1 MNLLFEEDGAFKA
14 GAVLASTDGAYQV
27 ELPGGRRSKVK
38 SSHVLLHFDD
48 LSPARLLELAQ
59 LEAGTID
66 IDFLWQ
72 VAPQQEFG
80 FADLAAEYYGAAPS
94 ALQQAALLLRLH
106 SAPVYFYR
114 KGRGRYRPAP
124 PDTLKAALAAVER
137 RRLQDELR
145 QSYASELKQ
154 GRAPAVFAEHAI
166 TMLVRPDRSTVEV
179 KALEQAAN
187 ELHTSPLRLMLAT
200 GAIASPYRWHVESFL
215 AQHFP
220 RGVSFS
226 PDLPLP
232 SPGDEL
238 PLAQVAAFS
247 IDDSATTEIDDAFSV
262 TTIEGGNW
270 RIGIHIA
277 APALALGRE
286 HALDAIARTRMSTV
300 YAPGYKITML
310 PPSWVEAYSLTEKRV
325 VPVLSLYVDVGGE
338 RLDVLA
344 TESRLERVHVQAN
357 LRHDRL
363 DDVITDSTIADT
375 SFSSPFAAELTLLW
389 RFARR
394 LLTEREAVR
403 GRPEPLG
410 RVDISFELDG
420 EGEAAHVRLKPR
432 KRGAPLDLLVA
443 ELMILANRTW
453 GRWLADR
460 GTAGIYRSQSL
471 GRVRM
476 STTPLAHEGMGVSHY
491 AWSTSPLRRY
501 VDLVN
506 QRQLIACV
514 RNEAVPYAGNDA
526 DLFAVVSAFDAAY
539 GAYAEFQE
547 RMERYWSLRWL
558 RQEGLQRICGQH
570 DPWRRAASGRTSLRH
585 APAGS
590 ARTAARP
597 ATRARYRRDRPC

>member
-38 SSHVLLHFDD
+38 ASHVLLHFDD

-94 ALQQAALLLRLH
+94 SLQQAALLLRLH

-124 PDTLKAALAAVER
+124 PETLKAALAAVER

-145 QSYASELKQ
+145 QNYASELKQ

-179 KALEQAAN
+179 KALEQAAD
-187 ELHTSPLRLMLAT
+187 ELHTTPLRLMLAT

-232 SPGDEL
+232 PPGDEL

-262 TTIEGGNW
+262 TAIEGGNW

-277 APALALGRE
+277 APALALGRATCARRRRA
-286 HALDAIARTRMSTV
+286 HADVDGLRAGLQDHDAA
-300 YAPGYKITML
+300 A
-310 PPSWVEAYSLTEKRV
+310 
-325 VPVLSLYVDVGGE
+325 DVG
-338 RLDVLA
+338 
-344 TESRLERVHVQAN
+344 
-357 LRHDRL
+357 
-363 DDVITDSTIADT
+363 
-375 SFSSPFAAELTLLW
+375 
-389 RFARR
+389 
-394 LLTEREAVR
+394 R
-403 GRPEPLG
+403 G
-410 RVDISFELDG
+410 V
-420 EGEAAHVRLKPR
+420 
-432 KRGAPLDLLVA
+432 
-443 ELMILANRTW
+443 
-453 GRWLADR
+453 LADR
-460 GTAGIYRSQSL
+460 GSGRAGAFTLCRCRCRTTRCSGDSSRGWSASTFTPICATTA
-471 GRVRM
+471 
-476 STTPLAHEGMGVSHY
+476 STT
-491 AWSTSPLRRY
+491 
-501 VDLVN
+501 
-506 QRQLIACV
+506 
-514 RNEAVPYAGNDA
+514 
-526 DLFAVVSAFDAAY
+526 
-539 GAYAEFQE
+539 
-547 RMERYWSLRWL
+547 
-558 RQEGLQRICGQH
+558 
-570 DPWRRAASGRTSLRH
+570 
-585 APAGS
+585 
-590 ARTAARP
+590 
-597 ATRARYRRDRPC
+597 